1 MLLVTLGAS
10 VLRNVQTRKGPLK
23 AGKRGCKRWKS
34 YSGYNIDDKQSKGIH
49 WVLLLIDRNIAV
61 YFDSLGNKH
70 TAQKL
75 FKELSYISRHEFVS
89 VHNVLKECNEMKEE
103 IESCNNE
110 VS

>member
-10 VLRNVQTRKGPLK
+10 VLRNMQTGKGPLK
-23 AGKRGCKRWKS
+23 AGKRGCKSWKS
-34 YSGYNIDDKQSKGIH
+34 YSGYNIDDKQSKGMH